1 MTTHCPADTEPI
13 HHHNNGAAEKCLAQ
27 VKQNQPKSF
36 WNQGIKESIHELLRV
51 LDVNSFPPQF
61 DTILR
66 VQTSL
71 QAQI

>member
-36 WNQGIKESIHELLRV
+36 WNQGIKD

-71 QAQI
+71 QAQT